1 MIKVWI
7 LAKKYMILLED
18 YSKKN
23 KNYIL
28 NDTYTSFNQV
38 ALELTKNTDN
48 TTYSHKIYVQDG
60 HSAVTAFVK
69 NSKITDTYTYNSYGI
84 LLKKTELCINT
95 KDIFQRILMDLNR
108 KWRYKWIK
116 QD

>member
-1 MIKVWI
+1 MPTGIELISADIQAEIQADVQADVHENVTEDTTENATEDTTENT
-7 LAKKYMILLED
+7 AK
-18 YSKKN
+18 
-23 KNYIL
+23 
-28 NDTYTSFNQV
+28 TYC
-38 ALELTKNTDN
+38 
-48 TTYSHKIYVQDG
+48 HKIYIQDG
-60 HSAVTAFVK
+60 HGSVTALVE
-69 NSKITDTYTYNSYGI
+69 NSKITDTYTYDSYGI